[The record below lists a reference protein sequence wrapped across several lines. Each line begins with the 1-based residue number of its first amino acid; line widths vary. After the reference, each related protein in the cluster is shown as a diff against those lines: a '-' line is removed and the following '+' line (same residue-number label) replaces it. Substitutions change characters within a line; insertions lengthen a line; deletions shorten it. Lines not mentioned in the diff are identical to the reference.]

1 MKLSVNEADRLDD
14 DLPYSGSR
22 GVKPE
27 KDKFRI
33 GLFHHQPVIDINF
46 CFFKRKSSSTFEPT
60 RKEIREEFSPEGE
73 MMEMD
78 KMLGIMTRVP
88 A

>member
-46 CFFKRKSSSTFEPT
+46 CFFKKKIQFD
-60 RKEIREEFSPEGE
+60 I
-73 MMEMD
+73 
-78 KMLGIMTRVP
+78 
-88 A
+88 